1 MCTFVRNNWRRLLAA
16 ALPPTGGPARAEDLY
31 IIYGSAAELATEVGD
46 TQNQMGGPY
55 GDLDIKIVA
64 PNSGIAAREAFCRVA
79 ESARNWLACELAACK
94 NADCN
99 IAASK
104 SLDPRAGLV
113 EQVTIGIYTVRRY
126 EVFFPGGAAAALT
139 TSVTHSVTL
148 SAAGR
153 VVLDLQFST
162 VDAAEA
168 STLAALE
175 VPPRLLNPRDGRP
188 VRMRPL
194 LGWGPCVYA
203 IDAES
208 QRRLA
213 ATRAAWKLQKLRECL
228 AAAAPIVDSLRRAAA
243 RGEVAPADFEPLLD
257 FTVKETELVLQA
269 QAQAPQTVA
278 CATTLAATALADIAL
293 ADTTLAD
300 IALAAQLEKE
310 EARKRQLCAERLREE
325 KRRASEAKE
334 LARLEA
340 AAAAASA
347 AAAAAAAAAALAAA
361 AEAAAAEAADEKE
374 RDAAARAAATQ
385 RALEA
390 ADREAAQ
397 LANLIALHS
406 DLAAARG
413 AGALEGAGARGA
425 GALDCSRLFKKRLKL
440 AVDNYA
446 NLDGHAVAA
455 PLLAEIRQWRELA
468 AAASAPA
475 KIAKKRPPPE
485 AAQTLAQQIIA
496 DLRAGGFRGEA
507 GSLVVEAA
515 RPNDGAARPLIV
527 DTGERDRPRSCDGC
541 GQRLTVRILECT
553 CRAAAYC
560 DSACQKADWRAH
572 KPFHVDV
579 CAAAAAAHP
588 ARLPPGDAPLLKA
601 ALQVARALL
610 ASLASLAN
618 ANEANANEANANEAN
633 ANKANKANKANEAKA
648 ANEALAE
655 VALALLRAL
664 AARQDELYAQIAGEF
679 TSAHLRV
686 LHSAAICA
694 THMDARR
701 AQGCPRAAQID
712 CLGRGFAELYQA
724 AFAGR
729 PVSEVGAPAD
739 LGEWARQTPG
749 AHFARQCARLAAP
762 SEP

>member
-31 IIYGSAAELATEVGD
+31 IIYGSAAELVAEFGD
-46 TQNQMGGPY
+46 SQTQTGGPY

-64 PNSGIAAREAFCRVA
+64 PNSSIATREAFCRVA
-79 ESARNWLACELAACK
+79 ESARNWLASELAACK

-104 SLDPRAGLV
+104 CLNPRAGLV
-113 EQVTIGIYTVRRY
+113 EQDTIGLYTVRRY

-148 SAAGR
+148 SAGGR

-162 VDAAEA
+162 ADAAEA
-168 STLAALE
+168 LSLAALE

-194 LGWGPCVYA
+194 LGWGPGVYA

-243 RGEVAPADFEPLLD
+243 RGEVAPADFEPLLN
-257 FTVKETELVLQA
+257 FTAKDTELVLQA
-269 QAQAPQTVA
+269 LAQAQAPQMVA
-278 CATTLAATALADIAL
+278 CATTLADIALADIAL
-293 ADTTLAD
+293 ADTVLAD

-310 EARKRQLCAERLREE
+310 EARTRQLCAERLREE

-340 AAAAASA
+340 AAAAEAAALA
-347 AAAAAAAAAALAAA
+347 AAAEAATLAAA

-413 AGALEGAGARGA
+413 AGALECA
-425 GALDCSRLFKKRLKL
+425 RLFKKRLKL
-440 AVDNYA
+440 AIDNHS
-446 NLDGHAVAA
+446 NLDGHAVAG

-468 AAASAPA
+468 AAGSLAASAPAASALAASALAAASAPA
-475 KIAKKRPPPE
+475 KIAKKRPPSE
-485 AAQTLAQQIIA
+485 AAQTLAQQIVA
-496 DLRAGGFRGEA
+496 DLRAGGFRSEA
-507 GSLVVEAA
+507 GDLVVEGA
-515 RPNDGAARPLIV
+515 RPRA
-527 DTGERDRPRSCDGC
+527 CDGC

-572 KPFHVDV
+572 KPFHVDAY
-579 CAAAAAAHP
+579 AAAAAAHP

-601 ALQVARALL
+601 ALQVAR
-610 ASLASLAN
+610 
-618 ANEANANEANANEAN
+618 
-633 ANKANKANKANEAKA
+633 ANKANEAKA

-701 AQGCPRAAQID
+701 AQGCPRAAQIA

-724 AFAGR
+724 TFAGR
-729 PVSEVGAPAD
+729 ADSEVGAPAD
-739 LGEWARQTPG
+739 LGDWARQTPG

>member
-269 QAQAPQTVA
+269 QA
-278 CATTLAATALADIAL
+278 
-293 ADTTLAD
+293 
-300 IALAAQLEKE
+300 
-310 EARKRQLCAERLREE
+310 
-325 KRRASEAKE
+325 
-334 LARLEA
+334 
-340 AAAAASA
+340 
-347 AAAAAAAAAALAAA
+347 
-361 AEAAAAEAADEKE
+361 
-374 RDAAARAAATQ
+374 
-385 RALEA
+385 
-390 ADREAAQ
+390 
-397 LANLIALHS
+397 
-406 DLAAARG
+406 
-413 AGALEGAGARGA
+413 
-425 GALDCSRLFKKRLKL
+425 
-440 AVDNYA
+440 
-446 NLDGHAVAA
+446 
-455 PLLAEIRQWRELA
+455 
-468 AAASAPA
+468 
-475 KIAKKRPPPE
+475 
-485 AAQTLAQQIIA
+485 
-496 DLRAGGFRGEA
+496 
-507 GSLVVEAA
+507 
-515 RPNDGAARPLIV
+515 
-527 DTGERDRPRSCDGC
+527 
-541 GQRLTVRILECT
+541 
-553 CRAAAYC
+553 
-560 DSACQKADWRAH
+560 
-572 KPFHVDV
+572 
-579 CAAAAAAHP
+579 
-588 ARLPPGDAPLLKA
+588 
-601 ALQVARALL
+601 
-610 ASLASLAN
+610 
-618 ANEANANEANANEAN
+618 
-633 ANKANKANKANEAKA
+633 
-648 ANEALAE
+648 
-655 VALALLRAL
+655 
-664 AARQDELYAQIAGEF
+664 
-679 TSAHLRV
+679 
-686 LHSAAICA
+686 
-694 THMDARR
+694 
-701 AQGCPRAAQID
+701 
-712 CLGRGFAELYQA
+712 
-724 AFAGR
+724 
-729 PVSEVGAPAD
+729 
-739 LGEWARQTPG
+739 
-749 AHFARQCARLAAP
+749 
-762 SEP
+762 